1 MMVMMVNE
9 WRWWSNI
16 GDDGDILHFDDDDDD
31 DFMAGSDGQYQLAR
45 ITVLTTHAAHSLG
58 YDDASD
64 FDDEDQN
71 VDDSD
76 DDYIE

>member
-1 MMVMMVNE
+1 MHFNDDNE
-9 WRWWSNI
+9 
-16 GDDGDILHFDDDDDD
+16 DDDDVDDDD

-45 ITVLTTHAAHSLG
+45 ITVLATHAAHSLG

>member
-1 MMVMMVNE
+1 MTSNGDKLLVMIYEGEISHFN
-9 WRWWSNI
+9 
-16 GDDGDILHFDDDDDD
+16 DDSEDDD

-45 ITVLTTHAAHSLG
+45 ITVLATHAAHSLG